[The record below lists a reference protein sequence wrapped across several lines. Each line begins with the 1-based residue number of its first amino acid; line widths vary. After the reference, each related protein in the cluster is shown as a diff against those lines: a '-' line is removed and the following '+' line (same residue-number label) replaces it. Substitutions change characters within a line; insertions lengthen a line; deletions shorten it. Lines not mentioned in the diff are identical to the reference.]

1 MEHFSN
7 ETIDTASLPKFEDV
21 RLTPLDPSYITVI
34 RFNIAVTF
42 GIVAIVAGL
51 GFYFIEELQPYW
63 LPVAIAYTVIV
74 LLTVLVATIRF
85 RNSGFAF
92 RKHDVIHR
100 SGAIALTTTII
111 PYSRVQ
117 HVAIEEG
124 WLSRKLGLAE
134 VDIFTAGGQK
144 SDIQIP
150 GIPKENAEKIKQ
162 LLMGKILKEEADE
175 Q

>member
-1 MEHFSN
+1 MENFTN
-7 ETIDTASLPKFEDV
+7 ETIDTASLPKFEEV
-21 RLTPLDPSYITVI
+21 ELTPLHPSYMNVV
-34 RFNIAVTF
+34 RFNIATAF

-63 LPVAIAYTVIV
+63 LPVAIAYTVIL
-74 LLTVLVATIRF
+74 LLTMLIATIRF
-85 RNSGFAF
+85 KNSGFAF
-92 RKHDVIHR
+92 RRHDVIYR
-100 SGAIALTTTII
+100 NGAIALTTTII
-111 PYSRVQ
+111 PYNRVQ

-150 GIPKENAEKIKQ
+150 GIKKEQAEKIKQ
-162 LLMGKILKEEADE
+162 LLMGKILKEETDE

>member
-1 MEHFSN
+1 MEDFTN
-7 ETIDTASLPKFEDV
+7 EIIDTASLPRFEDV
-21 RLTPLDPSYITVI
+21 ELTPLQPSYINVI
-34 RFNIAVTF
+34 RLNIGITF
-42 GIVAIVAGL
+42 GVIAIVCGA

-63 LPVAIAYTVIV
+63 PYVAITYTAIL
-74 LLTVLVATIRF
+74 LLTIIIATVRF

-92 RKHDVIHR
+92 RKHDVIYR
-100 SGAIALTTTII
+100 NGAIALTTTII
-111 PYSRVQ
+111 PYNRVQ

-150 GIPKENAEKIKQ
+150 GIDKDQAERIKQ

>member
-1 MEHFSN
+1 MEDFTN
-7 ETIDTASLPKFEDV
+7 ETIDTTNLPRFEEV
-21 RLTPLDPSYITVI
+21 ELTPLQASYINVV

-42 GIVAIVAGL
+42 SFIAIGAGA
-51 GFYFIEELQPYW
+51 GFYFIEELHPYW
-63 LPVAIAYTVIV
+63 LPVAITYSAIL
-74 LLTVLVATIRF
+74 LLTIIIATVRF

-92 RKHDVIHR
+92 RKHDVIYR

-111 PYSRVQ
+111 PYNRVQ

-150 GIPKENAEKIKQ
+150 GIDKGQAERIKQ